1 MLRLN
6 LLSAHH
12 PSHLCESMDVEII
25 VSLLQVLLFVW
36 DVTNLIHSNTRVCLL
51 GGDLA
56 ELSAPPPLF
65 LEKQTQSGSS
75 TFSDRGRGSKDGT
88 TAAVTRGRELYKVVE
103 QWGLKDTA
111 SGGGDGVMDRLKEI

>member
-1 MLRLN
+1 M
-6 LLSAHH
+6 SQIWFIA
-12 PSHLCESMDVEII
+12 
-25 VSLLQVLLFVW
+25 
-36 DVTNLIHSNTRVCLL
+36 TRVCLL

-56 ELSAPPPLF
+56 ELSDPPPLF
-65 LEKQTQSGSS
+65 LQKQTQSGSS
-75 TFSDRGRGSKDGT
+75 TFSDRGRGSKDDT